1 MGEKL
6 SEKTGGWGG
15 GGRGRQA
22 DSDRQAG
29 EVRTN

>member
-6 SEKTGGWGG
+6 SEKTGGGGG